1 MAKYILN
8 KYQIQMLIDGKE
20 IIDSRGRKFVAS
32 VALREKLS
40 KVDYEKYEIVFEN
53 GELAIR
59 DKRGGVE

>member
-8 KYQIQMLIDGKE
+8 KYQIKRLIEGKE

-32 VALREKLS
+32 VALRERLS
-40 KVDYEKYEIVFEN
+40 KLDHEKYEIVFEN

-59 DKRGGVE
+59 DKGGAT